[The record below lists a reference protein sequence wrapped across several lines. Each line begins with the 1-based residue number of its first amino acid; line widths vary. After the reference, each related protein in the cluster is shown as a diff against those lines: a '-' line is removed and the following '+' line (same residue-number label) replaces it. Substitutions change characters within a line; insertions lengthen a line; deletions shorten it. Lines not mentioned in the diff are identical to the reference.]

1 MKKFLLIMSTIFTGA
16 VADNTNED
24 AKNGGNGEVNSNLIG
39 GGNGEVNAQTIENI
53 LNKIYGDGK
62 YYAKLI
68 SDTLFALSDRSG
80 GNIRVKDVQQS
91 KFMNRETFVIVLE
104 KPMPSQTPL
113 KSNIKGTEFK
123 DTNGITIISI
133 PVKNI
138 GDKILITNKNNQKL
152 IEYTIIK

>member
-1 MKKFLLIMSTIFTGA
+1 MRKFLLILSAIFTGA
-16 VADNTNED
+16 IAAEENE
-24 AKNGGNGEVNSNLIG
+24 NQSGGNGEVRHFNS
-39 GGNGEVNAQTIENI
+39 GGNGEVTAQTIENI

-62 YYAKLI
+62 YYARLI
-68 SDTLFALSDRSG
+68 SDALVALSDRSG
-80 GNIRVKDVQQS
+80 GSIRVKDVQQS

-123 DTNGITIISI
+123 DTNGVTIISI

-152 IEYTIIK
+152 IEYTIKK